1 MHKLDYSPD
10 EWQSS
15 LMLDFKLVV
24 VREETRNKAKAP
36 ALAKHIR
43 KATHVIHD
51 TVIP

>member
-1 MHKLDYSPD
+1 
-10 EWQSS
+10 
-15 LMLDFKLVV
+15 MLDFKLVV
-24 VREETRNKAKAP
+24 VREETRKQAAPP